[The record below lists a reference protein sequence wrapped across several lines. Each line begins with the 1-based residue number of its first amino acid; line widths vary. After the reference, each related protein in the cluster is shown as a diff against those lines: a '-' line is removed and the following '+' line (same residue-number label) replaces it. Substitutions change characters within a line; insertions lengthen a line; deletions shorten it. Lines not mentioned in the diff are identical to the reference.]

1 LELSNTAAGYREA
14 TTIRI
19 LPGQITTLRPD
30 LPQSTL
36 DIESTPNAKVVIDG
50 REVGE
55 TPLAPI
61 ALTIGPHDIVFK
73 HPDFPDRRVSTFI
86 KVATPSHVSIDLSV
100 P

>member
-1 LELSNTAAGYREA
+1 
-14 TTIRI
+14 
-19 LPGQITTLRPD
+19 
-30 LPQSTL
+30 
-36 DIESTPNAKVVIDG
+36 
-50 REVGE
+50 
-55 TPLAPI
+55 LAPI